1 MTVEE
6 TRAYLESY
14 KNYKNRVEY
23 LENVLIG
30 VSSIA
35 CDEVHGSSGEH
46 KTNNDFILMKDEYE
60 QKMKD
65 IRNDIEQVD
74 NLNYRD
80 VLFYRY
86 VACLNFYEIADIMQL
101 SKSTVQRIL
110 GKAIKQLSDII

>member
-6 TRAYLESY
+6 TRHYLESY

-30 VSSIA
+30 VRSIA

-46 KTNNDFILMKDEYE
+46 KTLDDYIIMRDDYE
-60 QKMKD
+60 SKMED

-86 VACLNFYEIADIMQL
+86 VACLNFYEIADIMQF
-101 SKSTVQRIL
+101 SKSTIQRIL
-110 GKAIKQLSDII
+110 GKAVEELSHII